1 MHTQG
6 SLAGSPYQ
14 QKPDLAFITDK
25 RPLVGA
31 PDKTSP
37 DKTMTAFKE
46 NVQGHQGFRRA
57 YRSAGSHPDVASGA
71 TIVWPPMA
79 GKNGTAHERA
89 LFFAS
94 LGAGQRAG
102 PVHEREARTLYDLML
117 IRGCNSKLL
126 QHFSSILG
134 TALGLRTT
142 KGLLTTQPAVV
153 VYVSRKV
160 NQAWLDDSQTLPD
173 KLRGPDGL
181 WCDLDVIEF
190 ADGTAQKSESYSGLA
205 DGLRGG
211 DTQIGP
217 GSQVATSELYGTLG
231 AIVRCRSQK
240 RLGFLTNRHVSVDLD
255 QPLQK
260 LYHPLPPVLGANV
273 YLGTVERAI
282 SYATDHLW
290 YGKFCSPNPGEE
302 NINYLLF
309 RVSIK
314 SSLLRIALSV

>member
-6 SLAGSPYQ
+6 SVPTSPYQ
-14 QKPDLAFITDK
+14 PKPDLTFITNK
-25 RPLVGA
+25 RPLGGGNCDVKI
-31 PDKTSP
+31 PDQSGG
-37 DKTMTAFKE
+37 FKDSHHS
-46 NVQGHQGFRRA
+46 QQGFRRA
-57 YRSAGSHPDVASGA
+57 YRSAGAHPDVVSGA
-71 TIVWPPMA
+71 TMVWPPMA
-79 GKNGTAHERA
+79 GKDGSAHHRA
-89 LFFAS
+89 FFFAS

-102 PVHEREARTLYDLML
+102 PVHEREAQTLYDIMV
-117 IRGCNSKLL
+117 IRGCNSRLL
-126 QHFSSILG
+126 QQYSSILG

-142 KGLLTTQPAVV
+142 EGKLTSQPAIV

-160 NQAWLDDSQTLPD
+160 NNAWLEEQQRLPD

-190 ADGTAQKSESYSGLA
+190 ADGIAQRSESYSGLA

-211 DTQIGP
+211 DAQIGP

-231 AIVRCRSQK
+231 AIARCRQSKQT
-240 RLGFLTNRHVSVDLD
+240 GFITNRHVSVDLD

-273 YLGTVERAI
+273 FLGTVERAV

-290 YGKFCSPNPGEE
+290 YGKFCSPNPGKV
-302 NINYLLF
+302 
-309 RVSIK
+309 RSIF
-314 SSLLRIALSV
+314 LG